1 MTPNNGERNIFQN
14 IKIND
19 ILVDFSNKKW
29 IATNQGIFV
38 FNSENKTIESIKTDN
53 SPLQSNNVL
62 SINMDKQG
70 DIFILTDYGLIS
82 YKTYNES
89 PNLDYSKLK
98 IFPNPVD
105 LDVDQNVKITGLVD
119 NNIIHITNQS
129 GRLIFSEIYKGGG
142 FLWNLKDSKNMK
154 VNSGIYFVFILSN
167 DGSRELVEKI
177 FIK

>member
-1 MTPNNGERNIFQN
+1 MF
-14 IKIND
+14 
-19 ILVDFSNKKW
+19 
-29 IATNQGIFV
+29 IFV

-119 NNIIHITNQS
+119 NNLIHITNQS
-129 GRLIFSEIYKGGG
+129 GRLILSEIYKGGG
-142 FLWNLKDSKNMK
+142 FLWNLKDSKNNK
-154 VNSGIYFVFILSN
+154 VNSGIYFVFITSN